1 MSESR
6 GVSSQFFVVVVE
18 RIKLR
23 TKTPRSSSEC
33 RSDRESCINMHA
45 VHVLHTDQKK
55 KKNKQNI
62 SDTQSPATPEKYLN

>member
-55 KKNKQNI
+55 NKKNKI
-62 SDTQSPATPEKYLN
+62 